1 MSILLSYMLLGL
13 SLSAPIGPINAAQ
26 LDAGIKKGFLHSWFV
41 GIGAMVADMLYMLLV
56 YLGFV
61 HFINIPFMKSFLWLF
76 GCFVLVY
83 TGIESLLRASKLQL
97 SAINPSPSEPLSR
110 SFISGFFMSLSN
122 PMTILFWVGI
132 YGSVIAD
139 ASVTQQG
146 TKLIVSSLAIL
157 GGIVLWDLTMAS
169 VASSFRRWL
178 SGSLLRVVAVLSGC
192 SLIGFG
198 LYFGFEAIR
207 LMLG

>member
-1 MSILLSYMLLGL
+1 MSLLLSYMLLGL

-41 GIGAMVADMLYMLLV
+41 GVGAMVADMLYMLLV

-61 HFINIPFMKSFLWLF
+61 HFIDIPFMKSFLWLF

-83 TGIESLLRASKLQL
+83 TGVESLMRAGKLQL
-97 SAINPSPSEPLSR
+97 SAIDPHVKEPLLK
-110 SFISGFFMSLSN
+110 SFVSGFLMSLSN

-132 YGSVIAD
+132 YGSVIAE
-139 ASVTQQG
+139 AAVSHTG
-146 TKLIVSSLAIL
+146 MKLLICSLAIL
-157 GGIVLWDLTMAS
+157 GGIIIWDLTMAS
-169 VASSFRRWL
+169 IASSFRRWL
-178 SGSLLRVVAVLSGC
+178 SNGLLRGVATVSGC

-198 LYFGFEAIR
+198 LYFGFEAAR
-207 LMLG
+207 LMFG